1 MNSSGLDMLGNIS
14 RKTINVNKYN
24 ENKKNMIADKYLFV
38 QWVAVYKTAL
48 IKL

>member
-24 ENKKNMIADKYLFV
+24 ENKKNMIVDK
-38 QWVAVYKTAL
+38 
-48 IKL
+48 